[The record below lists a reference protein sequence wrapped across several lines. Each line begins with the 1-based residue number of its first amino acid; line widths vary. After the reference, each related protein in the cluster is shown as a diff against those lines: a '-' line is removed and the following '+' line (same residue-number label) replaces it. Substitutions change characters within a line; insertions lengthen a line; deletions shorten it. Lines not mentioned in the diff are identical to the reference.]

1 MAGIIPG
8 GVGFLEILSPKPPG
22 VSGAVSKAS
31 RSAGACN
38 GSRNLG
44 NYPFLPLKL
53 KTVVWFQN
61 GVDPTN

>member
-1 MAGIIPG
+1 MGKTWDIFDKPWLCNALYSG

-44 NYPFLPLKL
+44 NYPF
-53 KTVVWFQN
+53 
-61 GVDPTN
+61 